1 MAKIISICNQKG
13 GVGKTTSA
21 INISAALAHF
31 SRRVLLVDMDPQGN
45 ASQGL
50 GFDISLLNKCVLD
63 VLNDEQSIKKV
74 IKKPVLPN
82 LDLLPSKLKLA
93 SMDDLDSSENKYY
106 ILKNCLSKI
115 DDQYDY
121 IIIDCPPSFGFLTL
135 NSLVASN
142 TVIIPVQCEYFAMA
156 AISQMLATISRI
168 QASLNSSLSIEG
180 FLLTMYDAKTN
191 LDTEITIQVRSLF
204 KENTFLTQIPRN
216 ISIPESNQKGEP
228 VTTYRPTSSGALA
241 YFSLA
246 KEIIDHER

>member
-31 SRRVLLVDMDPQGN
+31 GRRVLLVDMDPQGN

-63 VLNDEQSIKKV
+63 VLNDDQSIKKV
-74 IKKPVLPN
+74 IKKTLIPN

-93 SMDDLDSSENKYY
+93 SMDDLDSSSNKHF
-106 ILKNCLSKI
+106 ILRNCLSKI

-121 IIIDCPPSFGFLTL
+121 VIIDCPPSFGFLTL

-156 AISQMLATISRI
+156 AISQMLAAISRI
-168 QASLNSSLSIEG
+168 QSSLNPSLSIEG

-246 KEIIDHER
+246 KEIMDHEK